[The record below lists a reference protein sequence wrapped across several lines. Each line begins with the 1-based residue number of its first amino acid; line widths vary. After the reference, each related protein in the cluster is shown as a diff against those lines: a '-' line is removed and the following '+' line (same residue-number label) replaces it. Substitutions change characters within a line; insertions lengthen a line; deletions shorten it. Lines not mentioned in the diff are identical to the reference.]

1 METVSA
7 PNQREG
13 KGRLRDFLTYGV
25 LAALFG
31 IFLPWWKGLDFLDPV
46 ILGAYACLGVVFAG
60 PAAAQAFAP
69 PPASLGEALKRI
81 AKAVLSGELIAL
93 ALLGCGLLTVYFT
106 RPVFLT
112 PNLTELA
119 LSAALGLT
127 ASFALASMA
136 AWCALRFSVD
146 AARGLLRVVF
156 LALLVLF
163 YLRSG
168 WLPSIAGRAAW
179 IGLAVALVFVA
190 LLAGALG
197 GHGRPNQE
205 GTE

>member
-1 METVSA
+1 MDTVSA
-7 PNQREG
+7 PNRREG
-13 KGRLRDFLTYGV
+13 KGRVKDFFIYGA

-46 ILGAYACLGVVFAG
+46 ILGAYACLSVVFAG
-60 PAAAQAFAP
+60 PAAAQAFAEP
-69 PPASLGEALKRI
+69 PGTLKEALKRI
-81 AKAVLSGELIAL
+81 AKAVLYGELIAL
-93 ALLGCGLLTVYFT
+93 ALLGCGLLTVYLT

-112 PNLTELA
+112 PDLIELA
-119 LSAALGLT
+119 KSAALGLT

-136 AWCALRFSVD
+136 AWCALRFSVS

-168 WLPSIAGRAAW
+168 WLPTVAGRGAW
-179 IGLAVALVFVA
+179 IGLAVALAFVA

-197 GHGRPNQE
+197 GQGRPHQE